1 MAARL
6 KVVKKSQDFASA
18 RLLVA
23 IVGPT
28 GSGKSDLSLRLCE
41 EFGGEVV
48 NCDSL
53 QIYRHFDIGTAK
65 LAEAERRGIPHHLLD
80 IINPDEIFTAGEFA
94 ARARPVLARITVP
107 VVVGGTGFYLRA
119 LLDGLF
125 PAPAR
130 DQALRE
136 RLAERERRRPGS
148 LHRLLR
154 RFDLLAAQAIH
165 PNDVPKVI
173 RALEVYLLT
182 KRPITSWFADGRDAL
197 AGFRTLKIG
206 LAPPREAL
214 YERLNTR
221 CERMFAGGLVEEVKR
236 ILAMGWPESAK
247 PFESHGYRQSLQIL
261 RGELT
266 LEQAVVEAQRNT
278 RRYAKRQVTWFRKES
293 GVNWLTGFGDQARI
307 QQAAIDLVRA
317 FLP

>member
-1 MAARL
+1 
-6 KVVKKSQDFASA
+6 VKKSQDFASA

-293 GVNWLTGFGDQARI
+293 GVDWLTGFGDQARI